1 MTVAAGLVGDIGG
14 THARFALVEK
24 GPHGP
29 FIGEPKTY
37 DNCDYPS
44 PEAAIDAYFAEVRE
58 PRPPSVVLAVA
69 GPVTDGAIDFTNSD
83 WELSETGLRKTAGFA
98 SARLINDFVAQS
110 LGAPHVK
117 PDHLRRVG
125 PEVHGVKGATLATLG
140 PGTGFGVSAL
150 ARNNGSE
157 TPLATEGGH
166 VGFAPTDELEV
177 EIWRWLVKR
186 HGRVSIER
194 ILSGPGLHE
203 LYQAMAEIDGAPA
216 VYTDAQ
222 KVQAAAEAGDALAAK
237 VIDRFCL
244 ILGST
249 AGDIALGLGAR
260 GGVYVTGG
268 VAVALVQHIAAGGFR
283 ERFEAK
289 GRFHD
294 YLAAIPTFVMLE
306 PYTALI
312 GAASLIGEAAS
323 A

>member
-1 MTVAAGLVGDIGG
+1 MSGAAGLVGDIGG
-14 THARFALVEK
+14 THARFALVEA
-24 GPHGP
+24 GAHGP
-29 FIGEPKTY
+29 VIGEPKIY
-37 DNCDYPS
+37 NVRDYPTA
-44 PEAAIDAYFAEVRE
+44 EGAIDAYFADTRE

-83 WELSETGLRKTAGFA
+83 WTLSEASLRKNAGFA
-98 SARLINDFVAQS
+98 TARLINDFVAQS

-117 PDHLRRVG
+117 PDRLRRIG
-125 PEVHGVKGATLATLG
+125 PAVEGVKGATLAALG

-150 ARNNGSE
+150 ARDNGRE
-157 TPLATEGGH
+157 AALATEGGH
-166 VGFAPTDELEV
+166 VGFAPTDEVEV
-177 EIWRWLVKR
+177 EIWRWLLKR

-194 ILSGPGLHE
+194 ILSGPGLLE

-216 VYTDAQ
+216 LYPDAP
-222 KVQAAAEAGDALAAK
+222 KVQTAAESGDALAAK
-237 VIDRFCL
+237 AIDRFCR

-268 VAVALVQHIAAGGFR
+268 VAVALVEHIAAGGFR

-289 GRFHD
+289 GRFND
-294 YLAAIPTFVMLE
+294 YMAAIPTFVILE

-312 GAASLIGEAAS
+312 GAASLVGAPKPA
-323 A
+323 

>member
-1 MTVAAGLVGDIGG
+1 MSVKVGLVGDIGG

-29 FIGEPKTY
+29 EIGEPKTY
-37 DNCDYPS
+37 NVRDYPTG
-44 PEAAIDAYFAEVRE
+44 EAAIDAYFADTGE

-83 WELSETGLRKTAGFA
+83 WEFSEASLRKTAGFGT
-98 SARLINDFVAQS
+98 ARLINDFVAQS

-117 PDHLRRVG
+117 ADRLRRIG
-125 PEVHGVKGATLATLG
+125 PEVHGVKGETLVTLG

-150 ARNNGSE
+150 AREGGRE
-157 TPLATEGGH
+157 AALATEGGH
-166 VGFAPTDELEV
+166 IAFAPIDELEV

-194 ILSGPGLHE
+194 ILSGPGLLE

-216 VYTDAQ
+216 PLADAQ
-222 KVQAAAEAGDALAAK
+222 KVQAAAESGDALAAK
-237 VIDRFCL
+237 VIDRFCR

-249 AGDIALGLGAR
+249 SGDIALVVGAR

-268 VAVALVQHIAAGGFR
+268 VAVALVEHIPEGGFR

-289 GRFHD
+289 GRFVD
-294 YLAAIPTFVMLE
+294 YMAAIPTFVMLE

-312 GAASLIGEAAS
+312 GAASLIAEAS